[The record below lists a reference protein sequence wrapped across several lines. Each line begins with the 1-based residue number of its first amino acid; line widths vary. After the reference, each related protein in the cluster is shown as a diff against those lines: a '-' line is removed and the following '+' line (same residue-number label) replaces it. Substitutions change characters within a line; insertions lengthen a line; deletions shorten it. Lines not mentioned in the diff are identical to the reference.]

1 MQDFNDFV
9 KNTKGKTG
17 GIPSDVQD
25 TANTIARAF
34 EGKGEADILRA
45 IYQEAERGRKAGT
58 LTDAELDNFYR
69 AVAPMLDGAKRKKLD
84 QIVKKLKKM

>member
-9 KNTKGKTG
+9 KNSKGKTEG
-17 GIPSDVQD
+17 MPSDVQQ

-45 IYQEAERGRKAGT
+45 IYQEADRGRKAGT
-58 LTDAELDNFYR
+58 LTDAELDNIYR
-69 AVAPMLDGAKRKKLD
+69 AVAPILDGGIRKKLD
-84 QIVKKLKKM
+84 QNVKIL